1 MATPDTETA
10 LADPTRTVQKHP
22 AKRLGRLAEKSVDLP
37 QFGLTTD
44 EGQSARPVNEARRL
58 AHFQLIEAKHRRT
71 VVRFDAARAL
81 EQKSFGN
88 QETARVSRGRLDD
101 FKYAPRRQRQRRSA
115 PCPLRSPN
123 RRSGRCRPQRIA
135 SRFSDPPSTL
145 ALGEKVPS
153 RF

>member
-88 QETARVSRGRLDD
+88 QETAKVAEVGLTTLNMPLAANDSGARRRAPCAHRTDDPVAVGRNVSRRDFPIRL
-101 FKYAPRRQRQRRSA
+101 RH
-115 PCPLRSPN
+115 
-123 RRSGRCRPQRIA
+123 
-135 SRFSDPPSTL
+135 SR
-145 ALGEKVPS
+145 
-153 RF
+153 